1 LSASRRLAYHLTS
14 DAPLT
19 ESTKWEQLGL
29 IPTEDINVKEKHCS
43 KCNTVKPVE
52 EFYKHKIVGYET
64 YCKPC
69 QNENSRINS
78 KKAMYVNGKRIPKS
92 HPLHKAGRYKTF
104 TDAAFDSLAKYELSK
119 EGQVYIIT
127 NPNFPEWVKVGMA
140 VDSED
145 RLNGYQTSSPFRD
158 YELFTCWSVADRR
171 SAESE
176 AHDLLEKTYDRKG
189 EWFNCTPD
197 QAQSAMSELME
208 QHK

>member
-1 LSASRRLAYHLTS
+1 MEIKTLTCSSCGVELNDHNWTPSRK
-14 DAPLT
+14 
-19 ESTKWEQLGL
+19 TKNIRQCAECHRQEVRKTN
-29 IPTEDINVKEKHCS
+29 PKH
-43 KCNTVKPVE
+43 NP
-52 EFYKHKIVGYET
+52 
-64 YCKPC
+64 
-69 QNENSRINS
+69 QR
-78 KKAMYVNGKRIPKS
+78 MWVNGKYVSTS

-104 TDAAFDSLAKYELSK
+104 TDAAFDSLAKYELSR

-158 YELFTCWSVADRR
+158 YSLFTNWTVADRR

-176 AHDLLEKTYDRKG
+176 AHSLLEKTYGRKG
-189 EWFNCTPD
+189 EWFNCTPE
-197 QAQSAMSELME
+197 QARDSISELME

>member
-1 LSASRRLAYHLTS
+1 VVYEKVSGKYYK
-14 DAPLT
+14 DNPLT
-19 ESTKWEQLGL
+19 
-29 IPTEDINVKEKHCS
+29 
-43 KCNTVKPVE
+43 
-52 EFYKHKIVGYET
+52 
-64 YCKPC
+64 
-69 QNENSRINS
+69 
-78 KKAMYVNGKRIPKS
+78 KKQANDNQMYVNGKYISVS
-92 HPLHKAGRYKTF
+92 HPLHKPGRYKTF
-104 TDAAFDSLAKYELSK
+104 TDAAFDSLAKYELSR

-158 YELFTCWSVADRR
+158 YALFACWSVTDRR

-176 AHDLLEKTYDRKG
+176 AHSLLDKTYERRG

-197 QAQSAMSELME
+197 QAQAALADLME